1 MHAASVNSIYCI
13 SGFIGEMPINF
24 LIDSGAAMS
33 VVHYNLVRH
42 LNFMDTTNC
51 AVGANGSPLD
61 VVGQTTVTI
70 TLGSYTVDEVLLV
83 CDNNED
89 TAVQAPSFDN
99 LDLPDL
105 SEPETSTLLDLLSEY
120 SDIFA
125 PATGCTTT
133 VKHAIPT
140 MGPPIRQPMRRLPE
154 ALKQTVHTEVQKMLE
169 HNIIRHSAKKDGSWR
184 FCIDYRKLNSVTH
197 RDAYHLPRID
207 AILDSL
213 AGCRYFFSLWL
224 LAGCL
229 GRI

>member
-1 MHAASVNSIYCI
+1 MHI
-13 SGFIGEMPINF
+13 PIQ
-24 LIDSGAAMS
+24 
-33 VVHYNLVRH
+33 V
-42 LNFMDTTNC
+42 LN
-51 AVGANGSPLD
+51 VSPSPI
-61 VVGQTTVTI
+61 TVFKGMCLGKV
-70 TLGSYTVDEVLLV
+70 TLGDEVLLV

-169 HNIIRHSAKKDGSWR
+169 HNIIRHSASPWTSPVVMVRKKDGSWH
-184 FCIDYRKLNSVTH
+184 FCIDYRKLNSVSH
-197 RDAYHLPRID
+197 RDAYPLPRID
-207 AILDSL
+207 TLDSL